1 MLQIG
6 TVELDGNSIIYCN
19 SINVINSVHVI
30 NNSEGELRA
39 LVWTGLK
46 MLKIDSEH
54 FLLVLLA
61 FFSFILFV
69 LV

>member
-6 TVELDGNSIIYCN
+6 TVELDGNSIMHCN
-19 SINVINSVHVI
+19 SINVVNSVHVI
-30 NNSEGELRA
+30 NNSEGELQA
-39 LVWTGLK
+39 LVWTCLK

-61 FFSFILFV
+61 FFYFLLFV
-69 LV
+69 LI